1 MNKYQRGQIYAIRS
15 HQTDLIYIG
24 STTQPLHKRFY
35 AHKHISNSCSSKAI
49 LQYADAYIEL
59 IEDFPCNSKKELE
72 KREGGLIRETKCV
85 NRSYNGSLS
94 LAEKIE
100 RVSQFKLYD
109 EQKIKEKGLDK
120 NIIDM
125 YKRMEGEIKLII
137 EKAKPDLSPLS
148 VKTYANACAKVLEF
162 LKSNSLPDLF
172 LKHKEIEK
180 ILNEKYLKPNTKK
193 TKIASVIV
201 LLRCLA
207 TEKTKKPIETALSE
221 YGKMI
226 ETLTGN
232 IKSGLIDGEKSEKMK
247 TNWMNK
253 DEAEKVEE
261 HLKSLVPTTG
271 VKTAKELANF
281 RNYVLYA
288 LYQDIPS
295 RNEFADAKIIFAPTK
310 KEVKEGGG
318 HSSDEYNFIVLN
330 KKSKTASYHLNC
342 YKTAKTYGSK
352 VIEISPALYP
362 LLLAYKSA
370 VDKFNGGQ
378 HWAFLNNNGESKLTR
393 NRLGVLYAGLGA
405 VVGKKLG
412 TTLNR
417 HQAISDV
424 VPLDAMKK
432 LANKMGHSV
441 DEAVNV
447 YAKV

>member
-1 MNKYQRGQIYAIRS
+1 
-15 HQTDLIYIG
+15 
-24 STTQPLHKRFY
+24 
-35 AHKHISNSCSSKAI
+35 
-49 LQYADAYIEL
+49 
-59 IEDFPCNSKKELE
+59 
-72 KREGGLIRETKCV
+72 
-85 NRSYNGSLS
+85 
-94 LAEKIE
+94 
-100 RVSQFKLYD
+100 
-109 EQKIKEKGLDK
+109 
-120 NIIDM
+120 
-125 YKRMEGEIKLII
+125 MENEIKLII

-162 LKSNSLPDLF
+162 LKSNSLPDLY
-172 LKHKEIEK
+172 LKHKEIEN

-330 KKSKTASYHLNC
+330 KKTKTASYHLNC